1 MRLGLRYFARLRE
14 SFERDTE
21 SLDVPEG
28 WTVGHL
34 LAHLRA
40 RGGAWARELDA
51 ELGASRAFRVAVNQD
66 IATPEQA
73 LADGD
78 EVAIFPPVTGG

>member
-21 SLDVPEG
+21 SLDAPEG
-28 WTVGHL
+28 WTVDHL

-40 RGGAWARELDA
+40 RGGVWARELDT
-51 ELGASRAFRVAVNQD
+51 SRAFRVAVNQD
-66 IATPEQA
+66 IAAPELA